1 MSATRPTDRPY
12 ALVLGIMQDG
22 GLPHAGCRCPRCAAA
37 QADPRHSQFVAAL
50 ALVDP
55 RRQPA
60 AVWLIDAT
68 PDLPRQLNLLAQ
80 ELGPHPRRA
89 ARLRQPDG
97 LLLTHAHMGHTG
109 GLVHLGPES
118 MDVRQL
124 PVYGPGRLLVQ
135 LGQMTL
141 WQPLLRNLDLRPLPA
156 GQPLALAADLTV
168 RAVPVPHRDGVGG
181 DTVAYHVSGPQRS
194 LLYLPDIDAWSDWN
208 EADV

>member
-1 MSATRPTDRPY
+1 
-12 ALVLGIMQDG
+12 
-22 GLPHAGCRCPRCAAA
+22 
-37 QADPRHSQFVAAL
+37 
-50 ALVDP
+50 
-55 RRQPA
+55 
-60 AVWLIDAT
+60 
-68 PDLPRQLNLLAQ
+68 
-80 ELGPHPRRA
+80 
-89 ARLRQPDG
+89 
-97 LLLTHAHMGHTG
+97 G

-124 PVYGPGRLLVQ
+124 PVYGSGRLLVQ

-168 RAVPVPHRDGVGG
+168 RAVPVPHRDEVGG

-208 EADV
+208 EADVSLTGVDVALVDATFYSATELGGRPPVAHPLVPATLAFFARRSQRLLLTHLNHTNPLLDNASEARRMLAQQGVQVAATGQVLGL